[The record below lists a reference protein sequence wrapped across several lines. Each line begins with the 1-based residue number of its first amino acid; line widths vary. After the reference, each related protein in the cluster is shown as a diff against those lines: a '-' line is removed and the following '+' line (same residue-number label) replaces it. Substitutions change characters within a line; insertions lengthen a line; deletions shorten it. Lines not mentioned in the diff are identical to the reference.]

1 MTRGDVHYLTKM
13 NIPSKWKPHFYSQSN
28 CKIVVTFPNRY
39 IPHYIRL
46 RVKFNKQLVERN
58 GEDTTIMVIM
68 VTMVTMVTMVILWLL
83 WLLYSSLYLTY

>member
-58 GEDTTIMVIM
+58 GGRHHD
-68 VTMVTMVTMVILWLL
+68 
-83 WLLYSSLYLTY
+83 YGYYGYYGYHGYYGYYGYYLPHYI